1 MTTPG
6 ILDLA
11 ALGEHFVRDP
21 YPVYAALGERGPVH
35 RVRLPEGV
43 EGWLVVGYEAARAAL
58 ADPRLAKSW
67 ERAAPT
73 LSLVR
78 PASGPNMLNSDPP
91 DHGRLRK
98 LVVREFTPRRVEGL
112 APRVEEI
119 TEALLDAMLAHPDG
133 RADLVEALSFPL
145 SMSVICELLG
155 VPSLDRT
162 AFRTWST
169 DVFSHPDPVVRK
181 TASQEMGG
189 YLARLL
195 DDKRRAPGDD
205 LMSALVRTSDDDGDR
220 LSPEELIGTAWLLL
234 VAGHETTA
242 NLIANGVLALLTHPD
257 QLAVLREDM
266 TLIDAAVEEML
277 RYDGPVE
284 AATFRFTTEPVG
296 IGGTVIPGG
305 GELVL
310 VVVADANRDP
320 ARFPDPDR
328 FDIRRPAHGHIAFGH
343 GIHHCLGAPLAR
355 MEARIAVRALLR
367 RCPGLGLDVH
377 PAAVTW
383 RPGMLVHGPRRLPVR
398 WV

>member
-1 MTTPG
+1 MTTAD
-6 ILDLA
+6 IVDLD
-11 ALGEHFVRDP
+11 ALGEDFVRNP
-21 YPVYAALGERGPVH
+21 YPFYARLRERGPVH
-35 RVRLPEGV
+35 RVRVPEGT
-43 EGWLVVGYEAARAAL
+43 EAWLVVGHEAARAAL

-67 ERAAPT
+67 QRAAPT

-98 LVVREFTPRRVEGL
+98 LVVREFTPRRVEQL
-112 APRVEEI
+112 APRVEEL
-119 TEALLDAMLAHPDG
+119 TEALLDAMLARPDG
-133 RADLVEALSFPL
+133 RADLVEALAFPL

-155 VPSLDRT
+155 VPSLDRA

-169 DVFSHPDPVVRK
+169 DVFSHPDPTVRK
-181 TASQEMGG
+181 TASQEMGA
-189 YLARLL
+189 YLNRLL
-195 DDKRRAPGDD
+195 DDKRRNPGDD
-205 LMSALVRTSDDDGDR
+205 LMSALIRTTDEGGDR
-220 LSPEELIGTAWLLL
+220 LSPEELVGTAWLLL

-242 NLIANGVLALLTHPD
+242 NLISNGTLALLSHPD
-257 QLAVLREDM
+257 QLAALRADM
-266 TLIDAAVEEML
+266 TLLDGAVEEML

-284 AATFRFTTEPVG
+284 AATFRFTTEPID
-296 IGGTVIPGG
+296 IGGTVVPGG

-310 VVVADANRDP
+310 VVVADANRDR

-328 FDIRRPAHGHIAFGH
+328 FDIRRPAQGHIAFGH

-355 MEARIAVRALLR
+355 LEARTAIRALLR
-367 RCPGLGLDVH
+367 RCPDLGLDVH

-383 RPGMLVHGPRRLPVR
+383 REGMLVHGPRLLPVR

>member
-1 MTTPG
+1 MTTAG

-11 ALGEHFVRDP
+11 ALGEDFVGDP
-21 YPVYAALGERGPVH
+21 FPVYAALRERGPVH
-35 RVRLPEGV
+35 RVRVPEGH
-43 EGWLVVGYEAARAAL
+43 EAWLVVGYEAARAAL

-67 ERAAPT
+67 DRAAPT
-73 LSLVR
+73 LSMVR
-78 PASGPNMLNSDPP
+78 PAAGPNMLNSDPP

-98 LVVREFTPRRVEGL
+98 LVVREFTPRRVEAL
-112 APRVEEI
+112 APRVEEL
-119 TEALLDAMLAHPDG
+119 TGTLLDAMLARPEG

-145 SMSVICELLG
+145 SMAVICELLG
-155 VPSLDRT
+155 VPELDRV
-162 AFRTWST
+162 AFRTWTT
-169 DVFSHPDPVVRK
+169 DVFSHPDPSARRK
-181 TASQEMGG
+181 ASQEMGA

-220 LSPEELIGTAWLLL
+220 LSPEELVGTAWLLL

-242 NLIANGVLALLTHPD
+242 NLISNGVLALLTHPA
-257 QLAVLREDM
+257 QLADLRADM
-266 TLIDAAVEEML
+266 TLLDAAVEEML

-284 AATFRFTTEPVG
+284 AATYRFTTEPVD

-310 VVVADANRDP
+310 VVVADADRDP
-320 ARFPDPDR
+320 ARFADPGR
-328 FDIRRPAHGHIAFGH
+328 FDIRRPERGHIAFGH
-343 GIHHCLGAPLAR
+343 GIHYCLGAPLAR
-355 MEARIAVRALLR
+355 LEARIAVRALLE
-367 RCPGLGLDVH
+367 RCPGLALDTD

-383 RPGMLVHGPRRLPVR
+383 RAGMLVHGPRRLPVR

>member
-1 MTTPG
+1 MTTAG

-11 ALGEHFVRDP
+11 ALGEDFVNDP
-21 YPVYAALGERGPVH
+21 YPVYAALRETGPVH
-35 RVRLPEGV
+35 RVRVPEGH
-43 EGWLVVGYEAARAAL
+43 EAWLVVGYEAARAAL

-67 ERAAPT
+67 DRAAPT
-73 LSLVR
+73 LSVVR
-78 PASGPNMLNSDPP
+78 PAAGPNMLNSDPP

-98 LVVREFTPRRVEGL
+98 LVVREFTPRRVEAL
-112 APRVEEI
+112 APRVEEL
-119 TEALLDAMLAHPDG
+119 TGTLLDAMLARPEG

-145 SMSVICELLG
+145 SMAVICELLG
-155 VPSLDRT
+155 VPELDRV
-162 AFRTWST
+162 AFRTWTT
-169 DVFSHPDPVVRK
+169 DVFSHPDPSARRK
-181 TASQEMGG
+181 ASQEMGA

-220 LSPEELIGTAWLLL
+220 LSPEELVGTAWLLL

-242 NLIANGVLALLTHPD
+242 NLISNGVLALLTHPA
-257 QLAVLREDM
+257 QLADLRADM
-266 TLIDAAVEEML
+266 TLLDAAVEEML

-284 AATFRFTTEPVG
+284 AATYRFTTEPVD

-310 VVVADANRDP
+310 VVVADADRDP
-320 ARFPDPDR
+320 ARFADPGR
-328 FDIRRPAHGHIAFGH
+328 FDIRRPERGHIAFGH
-343 GIHHCLGAPLAR
+343 GIHYCLGAPLAR
-355 MEARIAVRALLR
+355 LEARIAVRALLD
-367 RCPGLGLDVH
+367 RCPGLALDTD

-383 RPGMLVHGPRRLPVR
+383 RAGMLVHGPRRLPVR